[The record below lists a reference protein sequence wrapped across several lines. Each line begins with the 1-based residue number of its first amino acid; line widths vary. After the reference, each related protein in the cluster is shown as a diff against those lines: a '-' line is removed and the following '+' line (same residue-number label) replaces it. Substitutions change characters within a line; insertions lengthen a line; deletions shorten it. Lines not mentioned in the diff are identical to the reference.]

1 MRILTVAE
9 SEGRAHYP
17 TTLFKPAEAQAG
29 SCTARGTIYT
39 ATIAAGL
46 MLHQLARWLRQQPGE
61 ADLMLNLL
69 AAELVTHQR
78 AAAAPIGAGSEKSP
92 ARLAP

>member
-1 MRILTVAE
+1 
-9 SEGRAHYP
+9 
-17 TTLFKPAEAQAG
+17 
-29 SCTARGTIYT
+29 
-39 ATIAAGL
+39 